1 MTLPRERGAEAFAG
15 RIDDDQDAGP
25 AGVRIAGA
33 GDETVDSK
41 ASMQLVVEDGVHVVT
56 RLEPFRFTPG
66 HMKFVLFATIVVQ
79 RIEHF
84 SASPGGNRLGNA
96 KTHNSFLCGGVE
108 KHDRDELA
116 VDQPVAWDLIQVI

>member
-1 MTLPRERGAEAFAG
+1 MALPQERGAEAFAG

-25 AGVRIAGA
+25 TGVRIAGA
-33 GDETVDSK
+33 SDEAVYSE
-41 ASMQLVVEDGVHVVT
+41 ASMQLVVEDGVHEIA

-66 HMKFVLFATIVVQ
+66 HVKFVLFATIVVK

-84 SASPGGNRLGNA
+84 DASPDGNRLGNA

-116 VDQPVAWDLIQVI
+116 DDQPAARDLIQIN